1 MVRLNRK
8 GFTLVEIMIVVAIIA
23 LLAAIAV
30 PNLLRARINANES
43 AGIATLQT
51 LSSALQSFQAANP
64 TTGYPADLSGLAP
77 TGEPPYVDLTLAKA
91 SDVTRQGYDF
101 AYTVVTASTGPD
113 VQFHVF
119 GKPITA
125 NVTGIRG
132 FYIDEQGVICGIAK
146 SPSTAPSHSTTG
158 NLCPTGFSVLE

>member
-1 MVRLNRK
+1 MFRLNRK

-43 AGIATLQT
+43 AGITTLQT

-64 TTGYPADLSGLAP
+64 GDGFPADLDELAP
-77 TGEPPYVDLTLAKA
+77 EGEPPYVDGTLAKA
-91 SDVTRQGYDF
+91 SPVTRQGYNF
-101 AYTVVTASTGPD
+101 AYTVTTATTGPN
-113 VQFHVF
+113 VQFYVYA
-119 GKPITA
+119 KPITA

-132 FYIDEQGVICGIAK
+132 FYIDEQGVICGAAAA
-146 SPSTAPSHSTTG
+146 PETAPSHSSTG
-158 NLCPTGFSVLE
+158 DLCPTGFDELE